1 MNSRV
6 HGRIMVIRILFFFLS
21 AIITIVS
28 GMILVRKLSL
38 AEYALY
44 QVINKR
50 FTLITLGIINVID
63 IWIFRDVARLYK
75 RSLLA
80 SIKIGFLS
88 GIVLAILTYSYVNTI
103 SEDFIISTLSGLAI
117 FIYSLW
123 LVALNVLEATRPVIV
138 SIHRFATRSIYVI
151 LIILL
156 VYIFKEGIFGAL
168 SSLLTG
174 YFLGVILAYYWIKK
188 RVDISLSEVHSTNIR
203 ELLDRNRITTGV
215 FRGLIYILSGLDVIV
230 VLNFIGNIVV
240 SAFFVLKLIHG
251 IILEAFNS
259 SFRYLQYAGLKGESA
274 SNLISLLK
282 LVLAIVIGPL
292 AFMSIYSIHVIYL
305 LNPQY
310 EWIAPLVWLIS
321 IQVTMDLLSSGLS
334 NILMG
339 EIRERGSSEAYS
351 LKSYFRARFIV
362 TLLYLGYVL
371 LLVGLDKS
379 NLISMDGYTFMILW
393 LLGLLLFSFG
403 NFISYYA
410 VKWFRSIMPMKTIA
424 RNIISYIVM
433 YSIVGVLISIVI
445 GPRSSPS
452 VFFWKELSI
461 LIGPALVFYI
471 IYLLLVIFFDK
482 DIRNII
488 LGIAKTLTN
497 K

>member
-1 MNSRV
+1 MNNRE
-6 HGRIMVIRILFFFLS
+6 HGRIMVIRLLFFFLS
-21 AIITIVS
+21 AIITVIS

-38 AEYALY
+38 AEYAVY

-75 RSLLA
+75 KSLFA

-88 GIVLAILTYSYVNTI
+88 GILLAILTYLYVNTI
-103 SEDFIISTLSGLAI
+103 NGDSIVGILSAFAI

-138 SIHRFATRSIYVI
+138 SIHRFVTRSIYVI
-151 LIILL
+151 SIILL
-156 VYIFKEGIFGAL
+156 VYILKEGIFGAL
-168 SSLLTG
+168 SSLLMG
-174 YFLGVILAYYWIKK
+174 YFIGVILAYYWIKK
-188 RVDISLSEVHSTNIR
+188 RVDIRLSEVHSTNIR
-203 ELLDRNRITTGV
+203 DLLDKNRITTGI

-292 AFMSIYSIHVIYL
+292 AFMSIYSTHVVYL

-310 EWIAPLVWLIS
+310 EWIAPLIWLIS

-339 EIRERGSSEAYS
+339 EIRERGSSEALS
-351 LKSYFRARFIV
+351 LKMYFRARFIV
-362 TLLYLGYVL
+362 TLSYLCYVIV
-371 LLVGLDKS
+371 LVGLDKS
-379 NLISMDGYTFMILW
+379 NLIAIDRYTFMILW
-393 LLGLLLFSFG
+393 LLGLLLSSFG

-410 VKWFRSIMPMKTIA
+410 VKWFRSIMPLKTIA
-424 RNIISYIVM
+424 RNILSYIAM
-433 YSIVGVLISIVI
+433 YSVVGLLLSFVI

-452 VFFWKELSI
+452 VFFWEELSI
-461 LIGPALVFYI
+461 LISPALIFYI
-471 IYLLLVIFFDK
+471 FYLLLIIFFDK
-482 DIRNII
+482 DVRNII
-488 LGIAKTLTN
+488 LGIAKTLMN